1 MNSFLKK
8 LNRFGIKGSIMPID
22 ALENIENLM
31 NKTAEKYPDIS
42 INLKKYIDK
51 FEYGTAKN
59 SKEFKSIIILAVKS
73 PVTKIFFTQKN
84 KIHIEL
90 MPPMYLYD
98 CSVENESKQI
108 NIEKI
113 TNILNSILHENNF
126 KAVKSNLPCK
136 ALAVLSGLAKYGKNN
151 LCYVEE
157 FGSYIWLGAYLSDCP
172 AEKYIQPKEF
182 IMKECESCNLCEKN
196 CPSGA
201 ISSQRFP
208 IHHNKCITYF
218 NESENLLP
226 NWINPLWHNALIGC
240 MRCQIVCP
248 KNKNLITK
256 SPDSILFSEE
266 ETDQILNGVS
276 IENLTSKTLCKL
288 KAINFL
294 ENYTLLSRNLKLL
307 LEKSL

>member
-8 LNRFGIKGSIMPID
+8 LNRFGIKGSVMPID

-31 NKTAEKYPDIS
+31 NKT
-42 INLKKYIDK
+42 LKKYIDK

-73 PVTKIFFTQKN
+73 PVTKIFFTKKN

-172 AEKYIQPKEF
+172 SEKYIQPKEF

-208 IHHNKCITYF
+208 IHHNRCITYF